1 MDNRPI
7 GIFDS
12 GVGGLT
18 VVKQMFKRLPNEE
31 IVYLGDTARVPY
43 GTKSPETIKRF
54 AVENADFLMKF
65 KVKLIVVA
73 CNTVSSTSMDIL
85 REKFSIPIVG
95 VIKPGAEKAVQITRN
110 NKVGI
115 IGTYTTVKSKAYEK
129 EIRHFSR
136 DVEAVSKA
144 CPLFVPLVEE
154 GWLKEE
160 ITFDIVKKYLKP
172 LMAKKIDTLI
182 LGCTHYPLLKS
193 VISKAIGKEVKIVDS
208 ASSVADE
215 VHNILMS
222 FGALREGARKLHHRF
237 FATDAVDHFVRVGEK
252 FLSAHNLI
260 GYKGKCEELHGHSW
274 KVEAR
279 FQKDSLNDIG
289 ISVDFT
295 LLKAKLKTV
304 LKKLDHVHLNKLD
317 IFKKQ

>member
-1 MDNRPI
+1 MKNKPI

-18 VVKQMFKRLPNEE
+18 VVKQIFRRLPNEE

-136 DVEAVSKA
+136 DVETASKA

-160 ITFDIVKKYLKP
+160 ITFSIVKKYLKP

-193 VISKAIGKEVKIVDS
+193 VISKVIGKEVKIIDS

-222 FGALREGARKLHHRF
+222 FGALREGARKPRHRF
-237 FATDAVDHFVRVGEK
+237 FATDAVEHFVRVGEK
-252 FLSAHNLI
+252 FLGAKIN
-260 GYKGKCEELHGHSW
+260 
-274 KVEAR
+274 
-279 FQKDSLNDIG
+279 
-289 ISVDFT
+289 
-295 LLKAKLKTV
+295 KAKRANYV
-304 LKKLDHVHLNKLD
+304 
-317 IFKKQ
+317 

>member
-1 MDNRPI
+1 MKNKPI

-18 VVKQMFKRLPNEE
+18 VVKQIFRRLPNEE

-73 CNTVSSTSMDIL
+73 CNTVSSTSLDIL

-136 DVEAVSKA
+136 DVETASKA

-160 ITFDIVKKYLKP
+160 ITFSIVKKYLKP

-193 VISKAIGKEVKIVDS
+193 VISKAIGKEVKIIDS

-222 FGALREGARKLHHRF
+222 FGALREGARKPRHRF
-237 FATDAVDHFVRVGEK
+237 FATDAVEHFVRVGEK
-252 FLSAHNLI
+252 FLGAKIN
-260 GYKGKCEELHGHSW
+260 
-274 KVEAR
+274 
-279 FQKDSLNDIG
+279 
-289 ISVDFT
+289 
-295 LLKAKLKTV
+295 KAKRANYV
-304 LKKLDHVHLNKLD
+304 
-317 IFKKQ
+317 

>member
-1 MDNRPI
+1 MKNKPI

-18 VVKQMFKRLPNEE
+18 VVKQIFKRLPNEE

-73 CNTVSSTSMDIL
+73 CNTVSSTSLDIL

-115 IGTYTTVKSKAYEK
+115 IGTYTTVRSKAYEK
-129 EIRHFSR
+129 EIKHFSK
-136 DVEAVSKA
+136 DVEVVSKA

-160 ITFDIVKKYLKP
+160 ITFSIVKKYLK
-172 LMAKKIDTLI
+172 
-182 LGCTHYPLLKS
+182 GR
-193 VISKAIGKEVKIVDS
+193 GQRGEDS
-208 ASSVADE
+208 
-215 VHNILMS
+215 
-222 FGALREGARKLHHRF
+222 
-237 FATDAVDHFVRVGEK
+237 
-252 FLSAHNLI
+252 
-260 GYKGKCEELHGHSW
+260 
-274 KVEAR
+274 
-279 FQKDSLNDIG
+279 
-289 ISVDFT
+289 
-295 LLKAKLKTV
+295 
-304 LKKLDHVHLNKLD
+304 
-317 IFKKQ
+317 

>member
-1 MDNRPI
+1 MKNRPI

-31 IVYLGDTARVPY
+31 IVYVGDTARVPY

-54 AVENADFLMKF
+54 AVENANFLMRF

-73 CNTVSSTSMDIL
+73 CNTASSTSLDIL
-85 REKFSIPIVG
+85 REKFSVPIVG

-115 IGTYTTVKSKAYEK
+115 IGTYATIKSKAYEK
-129 EIRHFSR
+129 EIRRFSR
-136 DVEAVSKA
+136 DVEVASKA

-154 GWLKEE
+154 GWLKEKV
-160 ITFDIVKKYLKP
+160 TLDIVRKYLKP

-182 LGCTHYPLLKS
+182 LGCTHYPLLKYA
-193 VISKAIGKEVKIVDS
+193 ISKVAGKQVKIIDS

-215 VHNILMS
+215 VRNILM
-222 FGALREGARKLHHRF
+222 ALGRLSGWKKPRHKY
-237 FATDAVDHFVRVGEK
+237 FATDAVEHFVRVGEK
-252 FLSAHNLI
+252 FLGTKIN
-260 GYKGKCEELHGHSW
+260 
-274 KVEAR
+274 
-279 FQKDSLNDIG
+279 
-289 ISVDFT
+289 
-295 LLKAKLKTV
+295 KAERANYV
-304 LKKLDHVHLNKLD
+304 
-317 IFKKQ
+317 

>member
-1 MDNRPI
+1 MKNRPI

-18 VVKQMFKRLPNEE
+18 VVKQMFNRLPDEE

-73 CNTVSSTSMDIL
+73 CNTASSTSLDIL

-115 IGTYTTVKSKAYEK
+115 IGTYTTIKSKAYEK

-136 DVEAVSKA
+136 DVEVVSKA

-154 GWLKEE
+154 GWLKEDV
-160 ITFDIVKKYLKP
+160 TLDIVKKYLKP

-182 LGCTHYPLLKS
+182 LGCTHYPLLKYA
-193 VISKAIGKEVKIVDS
+193 ISKVAGTQVKIIDS

-215 VHNILMS
+215 VHNILM
-222 FGALREGARKLHHRF
+222 ALGKLSEQKKPRHRF
-237 FATDAVDHFVRVGEK
+237 FATDAVEHFVRVGEK
-252 FLSAHNLI
+252 FLGTRIN
-260 GYKGKCEELHGHSW
+260 
-274 KVEAR
+274 
-279 FQKDSLNDIG
+279 
-289 ISVDFT
+289 
-295 LLKAKLKTV
+295 KAERANYV
-304 LKKLDHVHLNKLD
+304 
-317 IFKKQ
+317 

>member
-1 MDNRPI
+1 MRVFMKTRPI

-18 VVKQMFKRLPNEE
+18 VVKQIFKRLPNEE

-43 GTKSPETIKRF
+43 GTKSPETIKKYS
-54 AVENADFLMKF
+54 VENADFLMRF

-73 CNTVSSTSMDIL
+73 CNTASSTSLDAL

-95 VIKPGAEKAVQITRN
+95 VIKPGAEKAVQVTRN
-110 NKVGI
+110 NRVGI

-129 EIRHFSR
+129 ELRHFSR

-154 GWLKEE
+154 GWLKEGV
-160 ITFDIVKKYLKP
+160 TFDIVKKYLKP

-182 LGCTHYPLLKS
+182 LGCTHYPLLKP
-193 VISKAIGKEVKIVDS
+193 VISKVMGRHVKIVDS

-215 VHNILMS
+215 VHNILM
-222 FGALREGARKLHHRF
+222 ALGKLSGQKKPKHKF
-237 FATDAVDHFVRVGEK
+237 FATDAVEHFVRVGEK
-252 FLSAHNLI
+252 FLGTKI
-260 GYKGKCEELHGHSW
+260 KG
-274 KVEAR
+274 AR
-279 FQKDSLNDIG
+279 
-289 ISVDFT
+289 
-295 LLKAKLKTV
+295 KADYV
-304 LKKLDHVHLNKLD
+304 
-317 IFKKQ
+317 